1 MADKDK
7 CFSVN
12 AIIVLLVAHF
22 CASVAS
28 TGLRNLSLSI
38 KPPWVRRGQEAQLH
52 CQYEMEGTPL
62 YSVKWYRGTLEFY
75 RYSPFEN
82 PPAKIFPFTGIK
94 VDMTVSNATHVT
106 LRNVGFNLSGNF
118 TCEVTA
124 DAPSFYTGVATNV
137 LTVVELPHSPPTLW
151 TEHTKYDPGDILRAN
166 CSTPPSKP
174 GATITFLLNSMTVG
188 TESTVLHPTHDNLHW
203 ASRDLTIQLL
213 PSHYSTGQLIL
224 RCLAEVG
231 TIYSEVSQAPLESS
245 RKEPIPERVTSP
257 NCAATLT
264 RCRKSHRQH
273 LWVTTIAMFVILAVI
288 HSYRPSSLL
297 R

>member
-7 CFSVN
+7 WIFIN
-12 AIIVLLVAHF
+12 AIIVLLLCVHICDA
-22 CASVAS
+22 AP
-28 TGLRNLSLSI
+28 GLRNLALVI
-38 KPPWVRRGQEAQLH
+38 KPPWVRRGQEAQLY
-52 CQYEMEGTPL
+52 CQYEMENAPL

-75 RYSPFEN
+75 RFSPSEN
-82 PPAKIFPFTGIK
+82 PPGKIFPFTGIK

-174 GATITFLLNSMTVG
+174 GASITFLLNTMTVE
-188 TESTVLHPTHDNLHW
+188 TELTVLHPTNDNLHW
-203 ASRDLTIQLL
+203 ASKNLKIQLL

-231 TIYSEVSQAPLESS
+231 TVYSEVSQAPLESS

-257 NCAATLT
+257 NG
-264 RCRKSHRQH
+264 SHR
-273 LWVTTIAMFVILAVI
+273 LAPVV
-288 HSYRPSSLL
+288 SPWLSSLL
-297 R
+297 AFLVATVALHLHHQPHRLRTTSR

>member
-7 CFSVN
+7 WIFIN
-12 AIIVLLVAHF
+12 AIIALLCVHICGA
-22 CASVAS
+22 VV
-28 TGLRNLSLSI
+28 GLRNLALVI

-52 CQYEMEGTPL
+52 CQYHMDDRTPL

-94 VDMTVSNATHVT
+94 VDMTVSNASHVT

-124 DAPSFYTGVATNV
+124 EAPTFYTGVATNV

-174 GATITFLLNSMTVG
+174 GATITFLLNSMTIR
-188 TESTVLHPTHDNLHW
+188 PTPNAVPATNLYMKKWKKPSYEEIQSFQDNW
-203 ASRDLTIQLL
+203 T
-213 PSHYSTGQLIL
+213 
-224 RCLAEVG
+224 
-231 TIYSEVSQAPLESS
+231 
-245 RKEPIPERVTSP
+245 
-257 NCAATLT
+257 
-264 RCRKSHRQH
+264 
-273 LWVTTIAMFVILAVI
+273 
-288 HSYRPSSLL
+288 
-297 R
+297 

>member
-1 MADKDK
+1 
-7 CFSVN
+7 
-12 AIIVLLVAHF
+12 
-22 CASVAS
+22 
-28 TGLRNLSLSI
+28 
-38 KPPWVRRGQEAQLH
+38 
-52 CQYEMEGTPL
+52 
-62 YSVKWYRGTLEFY
+62 
-75 RYSPFEN
+75 
-82 PPAKIFPFTGIK
+82 
-94 VDMTVSNATHVT
+94 MTVSNATHVT

-137 LTVVELPHSPPTLW
+137 LTVVELPHSQPTLW

-188 TESTVLHPTHDNLHW
+188 SEPTVLHPSHDNLHW
-203 ASRDLTIQLL
+203 ASRDLNIQLL
-213 PSHYSTGQLIL
+213 PSHYATGQLIL

-257 NCAATLT
+257 NGASRLSGNRPLSPWTFLLTLASITLT
-264 RCRKSHRQH
+264 TVLRMVTASSQSRGNYSTDSTENHLFREQCRQWSHRH
-273 LWVTTIAMFVILAVI
+273 VPCRHPNGA
-288 HSYRPSSLL
+288 SPSRSIP